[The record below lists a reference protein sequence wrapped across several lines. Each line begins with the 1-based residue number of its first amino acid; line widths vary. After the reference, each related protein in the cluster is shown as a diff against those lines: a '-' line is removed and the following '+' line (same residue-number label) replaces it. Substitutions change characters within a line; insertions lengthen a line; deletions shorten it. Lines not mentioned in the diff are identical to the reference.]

1 MAGIYTITTEG
12 LEGVTTATETIL
24 QLKGATASKGA
35 LVAWGI
41 SFSGIDPVG
50 APIQVDLLRQTT
62 AGTNAGAAEVQLDA
76 DDAAPGI
83 TGFTSFSAE
92 PTAGAVLEQYWIH
105 PQGGNMV
112 REYPPGR
119 EPMIAKAATD
129 YLALRVVSPGAA
141 VNVLA
146 WMQWEE

>member
-1 MAGIYTITTEG
+1 MATYSITTEG
-12 LEGVTTATETIL
+12 SEGVTTSTETIL
-24 QLKGATASKGA
+24 QLKGATTTKPR

-62 AGTNAGAAEVQLDA
+62 NGTNSGAAEIQLDA
-76 DDAAPGI
+76 DDEAPGV

-92 PTAGAVLEQYWIH
+92 PTAGAILEQYFVH
-105 PQGGNMV
+105 PQGGV
-112 REYPPGR
+112 VIREYPPGR
-119 EPMIAKAATD
+119 EIAISKSASD
-129 YLALRVVSPGAA
+129 YLGIRVVSPGAA

>member
-1 MAGIYTITTEG
+1 MPTYTITTEG

-24 QLKGATASKGA
+24 QLKGVTSDKAH

-62 AGTNAGAAEVQLDA
+62 AGTNSGAAEVPLDA
-76 DDAAPGI
+76 DEGTPGV
-83 TGFTSFSAE
+83 TGFTSFTVE

-105 PQGGNMV
+105 PQGGMLI

-119 EPMIAKAATD
+119 EPTIAKSASD
-129 YLALRVVSPGAA
+129 YLGLRVVTPGAA